1 MSNLLATGSSA
12 LLAFQRALSTVS
24 HNVANLNTPG
34 YSRQR
39 TEFAAREGTFHGYGH
54 QGGGVQIVDIH
65 RMADSL
71 ATARLLDSTGE
82 LNRLQQMSVL
92 SNRLDSLFS
101 EKATGIAAPWS
112 GFFDSISAL
121 SSSAAGAAD
130 RQSVL
135 AQANALVTR
144 FNQLDLQLDKV
155 DGEVNSGLTSS
166 VGEVNRLAREIA
178 QLNGRIGNN
187 AANASGDLLD
197 RRDQLIS
204 QLIGYTGGTAVQQDG
219 GQINVFTAGGQP
231 MVVGATASSLVTVA
245 DPYRPERLQVA
256 LETNGQRVTL
266 DKRALGGQIGGL
278 MEFRSTVLDPA
289 IAELGRI
296 AISLAETFNEGHR
309 AGMDQ
314 YGQMGGN
321 FFTAPRPQISAH
333 SGNTGDAVL
342 QPALGDL
349 GALNGRNVMLRFDGG
364 NWVAT
369 DPDTGAAI
377 PISGTGTAADPLVVN
392 GVELVLAAGTTPG
405 TNDRFLLQPTAGA
418 AGTIKV
424 AISDP
429 SRIAAATPVKAS
441 ADLGNTGTGKL
452 GAVTVTNPADPNLLA
467 PSVIE
472 FIDAH
477 QYTIDGAGPFTYTP
491 GQAITHN
498 GWSVTLDGAPA
509 AGDAFNLGTTGANSS
524 DNGNA
529 RLLSNL
535 DDARKLN
542 GGTLT
547 LNGAISGLTTTVGSA
562 ARQAD
567 YSAEAQQVLQDQ
579 AQAARDSISGV
590 NLDEE
595 AADLMRLQ
603 QAYQAA
609 AQIISTAD
617 TLFQSLLSA
626 TRR

>member
-39 TEFAAREGTFHGYGH
+39 TEFAARNGTFHGYGY
-54 QGGGVQIVDIH
+54 QGGGVQIVDVH

-135 AQANALVTR
+135 SQANALVTR
-144 FNQLDLQLDKV
+144 FNQIDQQLDKV
-155 DGEVNSGLTSS
+155 DGEVNSGLTSA
-166 VGEVNRLAREIA
+166 VGEVNRLAKEIA
-178 QLNGRIGNN
+178 QLNGRIGNG
-187 AANASGDLLD
+187 ANASGDLLD

-278 MEFRSTVLDPA
+278 MEFRTTVLDPA

-296 AISLAETFNEGHR
+296 AMSLAETFNEGHR

-314 YGQMGGN
+314 YGQMGGD
-321 FFTAPRPQISAH
+321 FFTAPQPQISSH
-333 SGNTGDAVL
+333 SGNTGNAVL
-342 QPALGDL
+342 QPSLGDL
-349 GALNGRNVMLRFDGG
+349 GALNGKNVMLRFDGG

-369 DPDTGAAI
+369 DPDTGTAI
-377 PISGTGTAADPLVVN
+377 PVTGTGTAADPLVVN
-392 GVELVLAAGTTPG
+392 GVELVLSSGTPA

-418 AGTIKV
+418 AGTLKL

-429 SRIAAATPVKAS
+429 SRIAAASPVKAK
-441 ADLGNTGTGKL
+441 ADLANTGTGKL
-452 GAVTVTNPADPNLLA
+452 GAVTITNPADPNLLA

-472 FIDAH
+472 FIDAN

-491 GQAITHN
+491 GQAITHD

-509 AGDAFNLGTTGANSS
+509 AGDAFNLGPTGANSS

-529 RLLSNL
+529 KLLSNL

-579 AQAARDSISGV
+579 AQAARDAISGV